1 MYSLNASSASPST
14 VVSKVEGVRTLSWI
28 VLENVTKRFSNV
40 VAVNEV
46 NLQIERQDFFT
57 LLGPSGCG
65 KTTTLRLIAGLEFP
79 DEGKIYIAGRD
90 VTMELPKNRNVAMVF
105 QNYALY
111 PHMTVRENI
120 AYPLFVRKVPK
131 KEIERK
137 VAFVAESLQIS
148 DLLERYPQQISGGQQ
163 QRVALARAVIQTP
176 NVFLLDEPLSNLD
189 AKLRIEARSFL
200 KRLSMELGTSVVYVT
215 HDQSEA
221 MALSTKIA
229 VMNQGHVLQVGT
241 PRLIYDTP
249 ANTFVASFI
258 GNPPMNI
265 VECRFDGSTCV
276 LDGQRIDLSDLP
288 LSEFPKERGFIGIRP
303 ENIAFHTKEGDLIG
317 EVYVV
322 EPLGFETVVTVK
334 VNTSSLRV
342 LVFEDVPYKSGD
354 KIFLKLRKDKL
365 HVFDESGARIRR
377 RDEA

>member
-1 MYSLNASSASPST
+1 M
-14 VVSKVEGVRTLSWI
+14 SWV

-40 VAVNEV
+40 VAVNKV
-46 NLQIERQDFFT
+46 NLQIGKQDFFT

-79 DEGKIYIAGRD
+79 DEGRIYIGGKD

-111 PHMTVRENI
+111 PHMTVKENI
-120 AYPLFVRKVPK
+120 TYPLIVRKFPK
-131 KEIERK
+131 KEIENR
-137 VAFVAESLQIS
+137 VMFVAESLQIS
-148 DLLERYPQQISGGQQ
+148 DLLDRYPQQISGGQQ

-229 VMNQGHVLQVGT
+229 VMNHGCVLQVGT
-241 PRLIYDTP
+241 PKEIYDKP
-249 ANTFVASFI
+249 VNTFVASFI

-265 VECRFDGSTCV
+265 VECRFDGTTCV
-276 LDGQRIDLSDLP
+276 LGEQTMDLSFLP
-288 LSEFPKERGFIGIRP
+288 LVEFPKGKGFIGIRP
-303 ENIAFHTKEGDLIG
+303 ENIALDTKAGDLVG

-322 EPLGFETVVTVK
+322 EPLGFETIVTVK
-334 VNTSSLRV
+334 FNTNTLRV
-342 LVFEDVPYKSGD
+342 LVFEEVPFKSGD
-354 KIFLKLRKDKL
+354 RIFLKLKKDKL
-365 HVFDESGARIRR
+365 HVFDERGLRVRW
-377 RDEA
+377 RDEM

>member
-1 MYSLNASSASPST
+1 M
-14 VVSKVEGVRTLSWI
+14 
-28 VLENVTKRFSNV
+28 VLENVTKRFSNII
-40 VAVNEV
+40 AVNDV
-46 NLQIERQDFFT
+46 SLKIEKQDFFT

-79 DEGKIYIAGRD
+79 DEGNIYIAGKN

-120 AYPLFVRKVPK
+120 AYPLVVRKIPK
-131 KEIERK
+131 REIDRK
-137 VAFVAESLQIS
+137 VAFVAQSLQIS
-148 DLLERYPQQISGGQQ
+148 ELLDRYPQQISGGQQ

-200 KRLSMELGTSVVYVT
+200 KRLSMELGTSVIYVT

-229 VMNQGHVLQVGT
+229 VMNQGRILQVGT
-241 PRLIYDTP
+241 PKEVYDKP
-249 ANTFVASFI
+249 MNTFVASFI

-265 VECRFDGSTCV
+265 IDCLFVGTKCV
-276 LDGQRIDLSDLP
+276 LGDQIIDFSDLP
-288 LSEFPKERGFIGIRP
+288 LIDFPSKKAFIGIRP
-303 ENIAFHTKEGDLIG
+303 EHVTLDTKDGDLIG
-317 EVYVV
+317 EIYVV
-322 EPLGFETVVTVK
+322 EPLGFETIVTVS
-334 VNTSSLRV
+334 VNGKPLKV
-342 LVFEDVPYKSGD
+342 LVFEDVSFKSGD
-354 KIFLKLRKDKL
+354 KIFVKFKRNKL
-365 HVFDESGARIRR
+365 HIFDENGVRIRR
-377 RDEA
+377 RDE

>member
-1 MYSLNASSASPST
+1 
-14 VVSKVEGVRTLSWI
+14 VS
-28 VLENVTKRFSNV
+28 
-40 VAVNEV
+40 
-46 NLQIERQDFFT
+46 LQIEKQDFFT

-79 DEGKIYIAGRD
+79 DEGRIYIAGRD
-90 VTMELPKNRNVAMVF
+90 VTMELPKHRNVAMVF

-120 AYPLFVRKVPK
+120 AYPLVVRKVPK
-131 KEIERK
+131 DEVREK

-148 DLLERYPQQISGGQQ
+148 ELLDRYPQQISGGQQ

-229 VMNQGHVLQVGT
+229 VMNQGRVLQVGT
-241 PRLIYDTP
+241 PREIYDKP
-249 ANTFVASFI
+249 INTFVASFI

-265 VECRFDGSTCV
+265 IECYFDGSTCV
-276 LDGQRIDLSDLP
+276 LEGRRIDLSE
-288 LSEFPKERGFIGIRP
+288 LSLVAFPRGKGFIGIRP
-303 ENIAFHTKEGDLIG
+303 ENVLLDAKNGEIAG

-322 EPLGFETVVTVK
+322 EPLGFETIVTVK
-334 VNTSSLRV
+334 INSCSVKV
-342 LVFEDVPYKSGD
+342 LVFEDVPYKTGD
-354 KIFLKLRKDKL
+354 KVFLRLRKDKL
-365 HVFDESGARIRR
+365 HVFDENGVRILR
-377 RDEA
+377 RDEL

>member
-1 MYSLNASSASPST
+1 M
-14 VVSKVEGVRTLSWI
+14 SWV
-28 VLENVTKRFSNV
+28 VLENVTKKFSNV
-40 VAVNEV
+40 VAVNGV
-46 NLQIERQDFFT
+46 NLKIEKQDFFT

-79 DEGKIYIAGRD
+79 DEGSIYIAGRN

-111 PHMTVRENI
+111 PHMTVKENI
-120 AYPLFVRKVPK
+120 AYPLIVRKISK
-131 KEIERK
+131 KEIENK

-148 DLLERYPQQISGGQQ
+148 ELLDRYPQQISGGQQ

-229 VMNQGHVLQVGT
+229 VMNQGKILQIGT
-241 PRLIYDTP
+241 PREIYDEP
-249 ANTFVASFI
+249 VNTFVASFI

-265 VECRFDGSTCV
+265 VECFFEGTKCV
-276 LDGQRIDLSDLP
+276 LAGQILDFSDLP
-288 LSEFPKERGFIGIRP
+288 LTRFPSKKAFIGIRP
-303 ENIAFHTKEGDLIG
+303 EHVVLDVKGGDLVG

-322 EPLGFETVVTVK
+322 EPLGFETIVTVSVDGK
-334 VNTSSLRV
+334 YLKA
-342 LVFEDVPYKSGD
+342 LVFEDVPFKSGD
-354 KIFLKLRKDKL
+354 RIFVKFRKNKL
-365 HVFDESGARIRR
+365 HVFDENGVRVRR
-377 RDEA
+377 RDEE

>member
-1 MYSLNASSASPST
+1 M
-14 VVSKVEGVRTLSWI
+14 SWI

-40 VAVNEV
+40 VAVQSV
-46 NLQIERQDFFT
+46 SLQIEKQDFFT

-79 DEGKIYIAGRD
+79 DEGRIYIAGRD
-90 VTMELPKNRNVAMVF
+90 VTMELPKHRNVAMVF

-120 AYPLFVRKVPK
+120 AYPLVVRKIPK
-131 KEIERK
+131 DEVRKK

-148 DLLERYPQQISGGQQ
+148 ELLDRYPQQISGGQQ

-229 VMNQGHVLQVGT
+229 VMNQGRVLQVGT
-241 PRLIYDTP
+241 PREIYDKP
-249 ANTFVASFI
+249 INTFVASFI

-265 VECRFDGSTCV
+265 IECYFDGSTCV
-276 LDGQRIDLSDLP
+276 LEGRRIDLSE
-288 LSEFPKERGFIGIRP
+288 LSLVAFPRGKGFIGIRP
-303 ENIAFHTKEGDLIG
+303 ENVLLDAKNGEIAG

-322 EPLGFETVVTVK
+322 EPLGFETIVTVK
-334 VNTSSLRV
+334 INSCSVKV
-342 LVFEDVPYKSGD
+342 LVFEDVPYKTGD
-354 KIFLKLRKDKL
+354 KVFLRLRKDKL
-365 HVFDESGARIRR
+365 HVFDENGVRILR
-377 RDEA
+377 RDEL

>member
-1 MYSLNASSASPST
+1 M
-14 VVSKVEGVRTLSWI
+14 SW
-28 VLENVTKRFSNV
+28 VLLENVTKKFSNV
-40 VAVNEV
+40 VAVNGV
-46 NLQIERQDFFT
+46 NLKIEKQDFFT

-79 DEGKIYIAGRD
+79 DEGNIYIAGRN
-90 VTMELPKNRNVAMVF
+90 VTMELPKGRNVAMVF

-120 AYPLFVRKVPK
+120 AYPLVVRKIPK
-131 KEIERK
+131 KEIENK
-137 VAFVAESLQIS
+137 VSFVAESLQIS
-148 DLLERYPQQISGGQQ
+148 ELFDRYPQQISGGQQ

-229 VMNQGHVLQVGT
+229 VMNQGKILQVGT
-241 PRLIYDTP
+241 PKEIYGKP
-249 ANTFVASFI
+249 MSTFVASFI

-265 VECRFDGSTCV
+265 VECFFEGTKCILAKQV
-276 LDGQRIDLSDLP
+276 LDLSDLP
-288 LSEFPKERGFIGIRP
+288 LTQFPPKKAFIGIRP
-303 ENIAFHTKEGDLIG
+303 EHVMLNAKEGDLVG

-322 EPLGFETVVTVK
+322 EPLGFETIVTVSVDGK
-334 VNTSSLRV
+334 YLKA
-342 LVFEDVPYKSGD
+342 LVFEDVPFKSGD
-354 KIFLKLRKDKL
+354 RIFVKFRKNKL
-365 HVFDESGARIRR
+365 HVFDENGVRVRR
-377 RDEA
+377 GDEE

>member
-1 MYSLNASSASPST
+1 M
-14 VVSKVEGVRTLSWI
+14 
-28 VLENVTKRFSNV
+28 
-40 VAVNEV
+40 
-46 NLQIERQDFFT
+46 NLQIEKQDFFT

-79 DEGKIYIAGRD
+79 DEGRIYIAGRD
-90 VTMELPKNRNVAMVF
+90 VTMELPKHRNVAMVF

-120 AYPLFVRKVPK
+120 AYPLVVRKVPRG
-131 KEIERK
+131 EIEKK
-137 VAFVAESLQIS
+137 VTFVADSLQICE
-148 DLLERYPQQISGGQQ
+148 LLDRYPQQISGGQQ

-229 VMNQGHVLQVGT
+229 VMNQGRVLQVGT
-241 PRLIYDTP
+241 PREIYDKP
-249 ANTFVASFI
+249 INTFVASFI

-265 VECRFDGSTCV
+265 VECYFDGSTCV
-276 LDGQRIDLSDLP
+276 LEGQKLDLSGLP
-288 LSEFPKERGFIGIRP
+288 LTVFPNGKGFLGIRP
-303 ENIAFHTKEGDLIG
+303 ENIVLDVKNG
-317 EVYVV
+317 ELAGEIYVV
-322 EPLGFETVVTVK
+322 EPLGFETIVTVK
-334 VNTSSLRV
+334 VNGCFVKV
-342 LVFEDVPYKSGD
+342 LMFEDMPFKSGD
-354 KIFLKLRKDKL
+354 KVFLRLRKDKL
-365 HVFDESGARIRR
+365 HVFDENGIRIRR
-377 RDEA
+377 RDEL

>member
-1 MYSLNASSASPST
+1 M
-14 VVSKVEGVRTLSWI
+14 SWV

-40 VAVNEV
+40 VAVHRV
-46 NLQIERQDFFT
+46 SLQIEKQDFFT

-90 VTMELPKNRNVAMVF
+90 VTMELPKHRNVAMVF

-120 AYPLFVRKVPK
+120 AYPLVVRKVPK
-131 KEIERK
+131 DEIKKK
-137 VAFVAESLQIS
+137 VTFVAENLQIFE
-148 DLLERYPQQISGGQQ
+148 LLDRYPQQISGGQQ

-229 VMNQGHVLQVGT
+229 VMNQGRVLQVGT
-241 PRLIYDTP
+241 PREIYDKP
-249 ANTFVASFI
+249 INTFVASFI

-265 VECRFDGSTCV
+265 IECYFDGSTCV
-276 LDGQRIDLSDLP
+276 LGDRRVDFSELP
-288 LSEFPKERGFIGIRP
+288 LVAFPRGKGFIGIRP
-303 ENIAFHTKEGDLIG
+303 ENILLDTKSGEVAG
-317 EVYVV
+317 EVYVM
-322 EPLGFETVVTVK
+322 EPLGFETIVTVK
-334 VNTSSLRV
+334 INSCFVKV
-342 LVFEDVPYKSGD
+342 LVFEEVPFKNGD
-354 KIFLKLRKDKL
+354 KVFLRLRKDKL
-365 HVFDESGARIRR
+365 HVFDENGVRMRR
-377 RDEA
+377 RDEL

>member
-1 MYSLNASSASPST
+1 M
-14 VVSKVEGVRTLSWI
+14 SWV
-28 VLENVTKRFSNV
+28 VLENVTKRFSNII
-40 VAVNEV
+40 AVNDV
-46 NLQIERQDFFT
+46 SLKIEKQDFFT

-79 DEGKIYIAGRD
+79 DEGNIYIAGKN

-120 AYPLFVRKVPK
+120 AYPLVVRKMSK
-131 KEIERK
+131 REIDRK
-137 VAFVAESLQIS
+137 VAFVAQSLQIS
-148 DLLERYPQQISGGQQ
+148 ELLDRYPQQISGGQQ

-229 VMNQGHVLQVGT
+229 VMNQGRILQVGT
-241 PRLIYDTP
+241 PKEVYDKP
-249 ANTFVASFI
+249 VNTFVASFI

-265 VECRFDGSTCV
+265 IDCSFEGTKCV
-276 LDGQRIDLSDLP
+276 LGDQIIDFSDLP
-288 LSEFPKERGFIGIRP
+288 LIDFPSKKAFIGIRP
-303 ENIAFHTKEGDLIG
+303 EHITLDVKDGDLIG
-317 EVYVV
+317 EIYVV
-322 EPLGFETVVTVK
+322 EPLGFETIVTVS
-334 VNTSSLRV
+334 VNGKPLKV
-342 LVFEDVPYKSGD
+342 LVFEDVPFKSGD
-354 KIFLKLRKDKL
+354 RIFVKFKRSKL
-365 HVFDESGARIRR
+365 HVFDGNGVRIRR
-377 RDEA
+377 RDEE

>member
-1 MYSLNASSASPST
+1 MS
-14 VVSKVEGVRTLSWI
+14 
-28 VLENVTKRFSNV
+28 
-40 VAVNEV
+40 
-46 NLQIERQDFFT
+46 LQIEKQDFFT

-79 DEGKIYIAGRD
+79 DEGRIYIAGRD
-90 VTMELPKNRNVAMVF
+90 VTMELPKHRNVAMVF

-120 AYPLFVRKVPK
+120 AYPLVVRKIPK
-131 KEIERK
+131 DEVRKK

-148 DLLERYPQQISGGQQ
+148 ELLDRYPQQISGGQQ

-229 VMNQGHVLQVGT
+229 VMNQGRVLQVGT
-241 PRLIYDTP
+241 PREIYDKP
-249 ANTFVASFI
+249 INTFVASFI

-265 VECRFDGSTCV
+265 IECYFDGSTCV
-276 LDGQRIDLSDLP
+276 LEGRRIDLSE
-288 LSEFPKERGFIGIRP
+288 LSLVAFPRGKGFIGIRP
-303 ENIAFHTKEGDLIG
+303 ENVLLDAKNGEIAG

-322 EPLGFETVVTVK
+322 EPLGFETIVTVK
-334 VNTSSLRV
+334 INSCSVKV
-342 LVFEDVPYKSGD
+342 LVFEDVPYKTGD
-354 KIFLKLRKDKL
+354 KVFLRLRKDKL
-365 HVFDESGARIRR
+365 HVFDENGVRILR
-377 RDEA
+377 RDEL

>member
-1 MYSLNASSASPST
+1 MVA
-14 VVSKVEGVRTLSWI
+14 SKVEGVKALSWI
-28 VLENVTKRFSNV
+28 VLENVTKRFSSV
-40 VAVNEV
+40 VAVNRV
-46 NLQIERQDFFT
+46 SLKIEKQDFFT

-79 DEGKIYIAGRD
+79 DEGKIYIAGKD

-120 AYPLFVRKVPK
+120 AYPLLVRKVPK
-131 KEIERK
+131 KDIEKK
-137 VAFVAESLQIS
+137 VAFVAETLQIS

-241 PRLIYDTP
+241 PRQIYDTP

-265 VECRFDGSTCV
+265 VECRFDGPACI
-276 LDGQRIDLSDLP
+276 LDGQKIDLSELA
-288 LSEFPKERGFIGIRP
+288 LIEFPKERGFIGIRP
-303 ENIAFHTKEGDLIG
+303 ENIALNTKEGDLVG

-334 VNTSSLRV
+334 VNMNSLRV
-342 LVFEDVPYKSGD
+342 LVFEDVPYRSGD
-354 KIFLKLRKDKL
+354 RIFLKFRKDKL
-365 HVFDESGARIRR
+365 HVFDENGVRVRR